1 LEGNAEIRDA
11 VSNFIISLEEEQKR
25 EKEEEKNKKENITGF
40 KDNDSGF
47 EKAVKIIEKIA
58 SYICPGER
66 VNLEKDIR
74 NLKVYIY
81 GKNLSILIG
90 KNGKTIDAIE
100 YLVNL
105 AAKRK
110 KILNRAIAID
120 VKDYRKQNIEKI
132 NKLALKMA
140 GKAIKEN
147 RIITMRPM
155 PSHERKIVHGLLSK
169 IKDIKTIS
177 RDAEP
182 NRRIVIYP
190 LNSQGQ
196 TGS

>member
-1 LEGNAEIRDA
+1 MEENSEIKDA
-11 VSNFIISLEEEQKR
+11 VSNFIISLEEEQKK
-25 EKEEEKNKKENITGF
+25 EKEEEKKKKEETF
-40 KDNDSGF
+40 EVKDNDNGF
-47 EKAVKIIEKIA
+47 EKAVKIIERIA
-58 SYICPGER
+58 GYICPGER
-66 VNLEKDIR
+66 INLEKDIK
-74 NLKVYIY
+74 NLKVYVY
-81 GKNLSILIG
+81 GKDLSILIG

-110 KILNRAIAID
+110 KILDRAIAID

-132 NKLALKMA
+132 NKIALKMA
-140 GKAIKEN
+140 EKALKEN
-147 RIITMRPM
+147 RIIALRPM

-190 LNSQGQ
+190 LNSQR
-196 TGS
+196 

>member
-1 LEGNAEIRDA
+1 VLTLEDNAEIKDA
-11 VSNFIISLEEEQKR
+11 ISNFIISLEEEQK
-25 EKEEEKNKKENITGF
+25 KEIEEQKKKKEDISGENN
-40 KDNDSGF
+40 KNNGF
-47 EKAVKIIEKIA
+47 EKAVKIIEKITK
-58 SYICPGER
+58 YICPGER
-66 VNLEKDIR
+66 INLEKDSK

-81 GKNLSILIG
+81 GKDLSILIG

-110 KILNRAIAID
+110 KILDKTITID
-120 VKDYRKQNIEKI
+120 VKNYRKQNIEKI
-132 NKLALKMA
+132 NNIALKMA
-140 GKAIKEN
+140 EKALKEN
-147 RIITMRPM
+147 RNIVLRPM
-155 PSHERKIVHGLLSK
+155 PSHERKIVHDLLSK

-190 LNSQGQ
+190 LNNQR
-196 TGS
+196 